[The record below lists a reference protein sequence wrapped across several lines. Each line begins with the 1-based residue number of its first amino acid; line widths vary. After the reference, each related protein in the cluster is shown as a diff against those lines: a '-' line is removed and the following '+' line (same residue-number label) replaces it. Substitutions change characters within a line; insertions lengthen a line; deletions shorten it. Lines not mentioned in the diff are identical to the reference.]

1 MVNKIGGF
9 LPGKGKGSSLSPV
22 GYGLLGGANGDVM
35 APPEVASDEV
45 TVLLGMRGPS
55 RSSLGN
61 LNLSIQICN
70 S

>member
-22 GYGLLGGANGDVM
+22 GYGLLGGANGYIM
-35 APPEVASDEV
+35 APELASDEV